1 YKPPYAMLNYVGS
14 GGHKFVFIYDDV
26 TIDDGWVILKRYGK
40 EEGFK
45 LFPYFSFEF
54 ELEVDSGVLYL
65 QPIDGGDAFEFTRDC
80 EELEDVSA
88 SCSSVFNSDSQVSY
102 RDTVFSATLNNDTV
116 SVVMDPSIAMYVL
129 TDSRTYAD
137 HTGPCEPFKR
147 DTSLSFQYMNFT
159 CSHRSYS
166 QDLVRTRGH
175 FAYDKGDKIFFYYL
189 GLPDQA
195 ELPPHEA
202 STDFDDPVKIE
213 PLRDITADLFN
224 NGTLEFR

>member
-88 SCSSVFNSDSQVSY
+88 SCSSVFDSDSQVSY
-102 RDTVFSATLNNDTV
+102 RDTIYSATLNNDTV
-116 SVVMDPSIAMYVL
+116 SVVMDPSITMYVL
-129 TDSRTYAD
+129 TDSKAYAY
-137 HTGPCEPFKR
+137 HTGTCEAFKR
-147 DTSLSFQYMNFT
+147 DTRLSLQYMNFT

-213 PLRDITADLFN
+213 RFSDFT
-224 NGTLEFR
+224 